1 MRYSLGLFVVSSLT
15 LVLGGV
21 LSLTSGTNGALL
33 GSATGAILGVSI
45 VGQQKDKRIIQI
57 ESELRQLQVQIDQG
71 KELKSLGTQI
81 SLCRENLKDLKTKVE
96 DLRKEE
102 KNLAAIKGKF
112 TEQRAQLQE
121 IEKHRDTLVQEKQDL
136 ENRIAIINQQRPD
149 LSTLEKLHQQTAQ
162 FQLDKSDLEG
172 QLAALKSQVENL
184 IEIKN
189 NLKNIEL
196 EATTKQ
202 SQLNFLNIQVAELQ
216 SQTQQLEQQTAKL
229 ELLRATYD
237 GLFTEKQNF
246 ETRLEQ
252 IKPEIYRLEAEKN
265 RILQEILARQS
276 DYEKVQKYREEL
288 NSLELEVKNK
298 SSEIRKLQ
306 RNIDHLKNSES
317 KLEEQNSQLQQ
328 RKDSLEAEIRRLKGE
343 IQEIESSAKLAL
355 QSLKEKLWN
364 EKLPTNRLD
373 ISNET
378 EFLSGFVKYIQ
389 STGLNFSRRVINA
402 FHTSLKVQDI
412 SALVILA
419 GISGTGKSQL
429 PQRYAEYI
437 GAQLLVLPV
446 QPRWDSPQ
454 DLQGFYNYVEKK
466 FKPTTLMQGL
476 YQYKTD
482 EGMQD
487 RIVIVLLDEMNLAR
501 VEYYFSDF
509 LSKLETRRH
518 KETYLDIDVG
528 SLSLPQSERQ
538 LKIPHEFL
546 FVGTMNEDE
555 TTQSLSDK
563 VLDRSNVL
571 TFGKP
576 QNLNLLQENQRISNS
591 HNYSSYLPY
600 SDFRKWIKIPDPNS
614 MIIDRLQDILNRTN
628 NLMESM
634 GHPFAHRVYQAII
647 QYVVNYPGVEEID
660 SPAFKFAIADQ
671 FGQKLLPKLR
681 GVMVDEMNKELDELD
696 GIITEIDDNPL
707 ILAFKKARLGRYG
720 QFYWQGLVYQDE

>member
-172 QLAALKSQVENL
+172 QLTALKSQVENL